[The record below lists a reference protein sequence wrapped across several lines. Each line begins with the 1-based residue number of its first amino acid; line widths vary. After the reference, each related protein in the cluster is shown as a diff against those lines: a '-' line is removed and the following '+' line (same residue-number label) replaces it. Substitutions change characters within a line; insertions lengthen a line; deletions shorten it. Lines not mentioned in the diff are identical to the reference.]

1 MGTVHLILQGK
12 GGVGKSFIAALLAQ
26 YLQEKGVAVRCFDAD
41 PVNSTQAI
49 EPGMTVWLRR

>member
-1 MGTVHLILQGK
+1 MPVALMQIIQ
-12 GGVGKSFIAALLAQ
+12 AAIT
-26 YLQEKGVAVRCFDAD
+26 ESRRAVRAVGDYDLNTLLIRAD